1 MMTAFENKSGDV
13 RPGLVWSKST
23 QRKYECEERM
33 KKKNEENR
41 VKSLGSS
48 SKALEKVNREEAL
61 KKSSLDPSNVG
72 FKLMQKMGFK
82 AGEALGST
90 CKPQATR
97 LLEPISV
104 ELKSD
109 REGLGKTEERKKKLA
124 EIQELTKRYHE
135 LRRLNE
141 AQATRSYLEHKRIRF
156 QIRKLVHN
164 LHKCQRICHQLDSTN
179 VS

>member
-1 MMTAFENKSGDV
+1 M
-13 RPGLVWSKST
+13 WSKAT

-41 VKSLGSS
+41 SKALASS
-48 SKALEKVNREEAL
+48 SKVLEKVNREEGL
-61 KKSSLDPSNVG
+61 KKSALDPSNVG

-82 AGEALGST
+82 PGEALGSAT
-90 CKPQATR
+90 CQPQAKR

-104 ELKSD
+104 EIKTD
-109 REGLGKTEERKKKLA
+109 REGLGKTEERKKKLV

-135 LRRLNE
+135 LRQLNE
-141 AQATRSYLEHKRIRF
+141 VQVTRTYLEHKRIRF

-164 LHKCQRICHQLDSTN
+164 LHKCQRACHQLDSTN
-179 VS
+179 VSLTT